1 MLLLL
6 GNPFKCH
13 EDGLS
18 LQSNMTSPKRFDIFP
33 LSGML
38 IFFFKHHTRDRQR
51 GGKPFD
57 LINIIRITVRTQDW

>member
-18 LQSNMTSPKRFDIFP
+18 LQPMTSPKRFDISP

-38 IFFFKHHTRDRQR
+38 RCFFKHTQDRQR